1 MILFMNIFAYKCNA
15 AQIKHIKP
23 TSKQINHIDVNAV
36 AAVIM
41 DSETKI
47 VLYEKNAE
55 MLIPMA
61 STTKIMTSL
70 VAIKY
75 GNLDSNITISKRAA
89 AIRGSTVG
97 YKEGE
102 VITVKELLY
111 GLMFRSGNDAAIA
124 LAEGIGKDVDGFLK
138 LMNEYAV
145 EIGALNSHFE
155 SPHGL
160 DSENHY
166 CTAYDL
172 ALITAKAKENKVFN
186 EIVSKKSVTASEMNF
201 TRSYNNI
208 NKILHQ
214 IPEANGVKTGYTGK
228 AGKCLVSSVDV
239 NGHDVIY
246 VVLNCTPRWKET
258 AKMNQYVLKNYTYKK
273 FFSKDERIKEIEV
286 NRSRN
291 RLTLIAPKDII
302 LPVENN
308 KEYKTKVLLPQNL
321 KKCIYKGQ
329 QIGKI
334 EVYKEDKIIFSE
346 PLIAA
351 NSIK

>member
-1 MILFMNIFAYKCNA
+1 MILILSIVFTAGIFSYRCCAEQKSDNILEKNAYADPAVKS
-15 AQIKHIKP
+15 AQPIY
-23 TSKQINHIDVNAV
+23 VNAIS
-36 AAVIM
+36 AVVM
-41 DSETKI
+41 DSETRI

-55 MLIPMA
+55 ALIPMA

-75 GNLDSNITISKRAA
+75 GDLDNKITISKKAA
-89 AIRGSTVG
+89 AIGGSTVG

-102 VITVKELLY
+102 SIAVRELLY
-111 GLMFRSGNDAAIA
+111 GLMFRSGNDAARA
-124 LAEGIGKDVDGFLK
+124 LAEGIGGDVEGFLK

-172 ALITAKAKENKVFN
+172 ALITAKAKENKIFN
-186 EIVSKKSVTASEMNF
+186 DIVSQKAIDGTKMNF

-208 NKILHQ
+208 NKILFQ
-214 IPEANGVKTGYTGK
+214 IPEANGVKTGFTGK
-228 AGKCLVSSVDV
+228 AGKCLVSSVNV

-258 AKMNQYVLKNYTYKK
+258 AKMHQYVLKNYTYKK
-273 FFSKDERIKEIEV
+273 FFSKDEVVKELKIKGERKLKAACPQEYRI
-286 NRSRN
+286 
-291 RLTLIAPKDII
+291 T
-302 LPVENN
+302 
-308 KEYKTKVLLPQNL
+308 
-321 KKCIYKGQ
+321 G
-329 QIGKI
+329 
-334 EVYKEDKIIFSE
+334 
-346 PLIAA
+346 
-351 NSIK
+351 